1 MKRFIVTLFAVFA
14 TVTVSAQELRWGVA
28 GGLNLSWEKEK
39 VVGEKYLSDSYV
51 GFQVGVKS
59 EMDFSSYL
67 IDGFYL
73 EGSLLYNLKGSS
85 YSGSHSN
92 LGYLQLPVN
101 LGYRL
106 TFSGDVSLLG
116 SLGPYFGLGVLG
128 KDVEKVSGA
137 KVKTDVFG
145 TRLQRFDFGLNYKLG
160 VEVWDQWQLYLGLE
174 HSLLNLA
181 KKNLDGEALGKMH
194 LVNFYIGTAYMF

>member
-1 MKRFIVTLFAVFA
+1 MKRIIIALLAVVA
-14 TVTVSAQELRWGVA
+14 AINVSAQDLRWGVA
-28 GGLNLSWEKEK
+28 GGLNFAWERAKAAGVK
-39 VVGEKYLSDSYV
+39 VSSDSYI
-51 GFQVGVKS
+51 GFQVGAKA

-73 EGSLLYNLKGSS
+73 EGSLLYNLKGGS

-92 LGYLQLPVN
+92 LGYLQLPIN

-106 TFSGDVSLLG
+106 TFSGDVSLIG
-116 SLGPYFGLGVLG
+116 SLGPYFALGVLG

-160 VEVWDQWQLYLGLE
+160 VEVWNQWQFYLGLE

-181 KKNLDGEALGKMH
+181 NKDLEGAPHGKH
-194 LVNFYIGTAYMF
+194 GLVNFYIGTAYMF

>member
-1 MKRFIVTLFAVFA
+1 MKRIFLVLMAVIISA
-14 TVTVSAQELRWGVA
+14 GVSAQELRLGA
-28 GGLNLSWEKEK
+28 TAGLNFASAH
-39 VVGEKYLSDSYV
+39 VDNGSSSGGYI
-51 GFQVGVKS
+51 GFQLGAKA
-59 EMDFSSYL
+59 ELDFSSYL

-73 EGSLLYNLKGSS
+73 EGSLLYNLKGGS

-160 VEVWDQWQLYLGLE
+160 VEVWDQWQFYLGLE

>member
-1 MKRFIVTLFAVFA
+1 MKRIIIALLAVVA
-14 TVTVSAQELRWGVA
+14 AINVSAQDLRWGVA
-28 GGLNLSWEKEK
+28 GGLNFAWERAKAAGVK
-39 VVGEKYLSDSYV
+39 VSSDSYI
-51 GFQVGVKS
+51 GFQVGAKA

-73 EGSLLYNLKGSS
+73 EGSLLYNLKGGS

-160 VEVWDQWQLYLGLE
+160 VEVWDQWQFYLGLE

-181 KKNLDGEALGKMH
+181 KKNLDDEAHGKMH

>member
-1 MKRFIVTLFAVFA
+1 MKRIIIALIAVVA
-14 TVTVSAQELRWGVA
+14 TINVSAQELRWGVA
-28 GGLNLSWEKEK
+28 GGLNFANERAKAAGVK
-39 VVGEKYLSDSYV
+39 VSSDSYI
-51 GFQVGVKS
+51 GFQVGAKA

-73 EGSLLYNLKGSS
+73 EGSLLYNLKGGS

-145 TRLQRFDFGLNYKLG
+145 TRLQRFDFGLNYKIG
-160 VEVWDQWQLYLGLE
+160 VEVWDQWQFYLGFE
-174 HSLLNLA
+174 HSLLNLS
-181 KKNLDGEALGKMH
+181 KTKIEGSSSRTR
-194 LVNFYIGTAYMF
+194 VTNFYIGTAYMF

>member
-1 MKRFIVTLFAVFA
+1 MKRVIIVLLALFAAVN
-14 TVTVSAQELRWGVA
+14 VSAQDLRWGVA
-28 GGLNLSWEKEK
+28 GGLNFAWERAK
-39 VVGEKYLSDSYV
+39 VADVKVSSDSYI
-51 GFQVGVKS
+51 GFQVGAKA

-73 EGSLLYNLKGSS
+73 EGSLLYNLKGGS

-160 VEVWDQWQLYLGLE
+160 VEVWNQWQFYLGLE

-181 KKNLDGEALGKMH
+181 KKNLDDEAHGKMH

>member
-14 TVTVSAQELRWGVA
+14 AVTVSAQELRWGVA
-28 GGLNLSWEKEK
+28 GGLNFAWERAKAAGVK
-39 VVGEKYLSDSYV
+39 VSSDSYI
-51 GFQVGVKS
+51 GFQVGAKA

-73 EGSLLYNLKGSS
+73 EGSLLYNLKGGS

-160 VEVWDQWQLYLGLE
+160 VEVWNQWQFYLGLE

-181 KKNLDGEALGKMH
+181 KKNLDDEAHGKMH

>member
-1 MKRFIVTLFAVFA
+1 MKRIIIALLAVVA
-14 TVTVSAQELRWGVA
+14 AINVSAQELRWGVA
-28 GGLNLSWEKEK
+28 GGLNFAWERAKAAGVK
-39 VVGEKYLSDSYV
+39 VSSDSYI
-51 GFQVGVKS
+51 GFQVGAKA

-73 EGSLLYNLKGSS
+73 EGSLLYNLKGGS

-106 TFSGDVSLLG
+106 TFSGDVSLIG
-116 SLGPYFGLGVLG
+116 SLGPYFALGVLG

-160 VEVWDQWQLYLGLE
+160 VEVWNQWQFYLGLE

-181 KKNLDGEALGKMH
+181 KKDLDGATHGKH
-194 LVNFYIGTAYMF
+194 RLVNFYIGTAYMF

>member
-1 MKRFIVTLFAVFA
+1 MKRIIIAFLAVVA
-14 TVTVSAQELRWGVA
+14 AINVSAQDLRWGVA
-28 GGLNLSWEKEK
+28 GGLNFAWERAKAAGVK
-39 VVGEKYLSDSYV
+39 VSSDSYI
-51 GFQVGVKS
+51 GFQVGAKA

-73 EGSLLYNLKGSS
+73 EGSLLYNLKGGS

-160 VEVWDQWQLYLGLE
+160 VEVWDQWQFYLGLE

>member
-1 MKRFIVTLFAVFA
+1 MKRIIIALIAVVA
-14 TVTVSAQELRWGVA
+14 TINVSAQELRWGVA
-28 GGLNLSWEKEK
+28 GGLNFANERAKAAGVK
-39 VVGEKYLSDSYV
+39 VSSDSYI
-51 GFQVGVKS
+51 GFQIGAKA

-73 EGSLLYNLKGSS
+73 EGSLLYNLKGGS

-116 SLGPYFGLGVLG
+116 SLGPYVGLGVLG

-160 VEVWDQWQLYLGLE
+160 VEVWDKWQFYLGFE
-174 HSLLNLA
+174 HSLLNLS
-181 KKNLDGEALGKMH
+181 KTKIEGSSSRTR
-194 LVNFYIGTAYMF
+194 VTNFYIGTAYMF

>member
-1 MKRFIVTLFAVFA
+1 MKRIIIALLAVVA
-14 TVTVSAQELRWGVA
+14 TINVSAQELRWGVA
-28 GGLNLSWEKEK
+28 GGLNFANERAKAAGVK
-39 VVGEKYLSDSYV
+39 VSSDSYI
-51 GFQVGVKS
+51 GFQVGAKA

-73 EGSLLYNLKGSS
+73 EGSLLYNLKGGS

-106 TFSGDVSLLG
+106 TFSDDVSLLA
-116 SLGPYFGLGVLG
+116 SLGPYVGLGVLG

-160 VEVWDQWQLYLGLE
+160 VEVWDQWQFYLGFE
-174 HSLLNLA
+174 HSLLNLS
-181 KKNLDGEALGKMH
+181 KTKIEGSSSRTR
-194 LVNFYIGTAYMF
+194 VTNFYIGTAYMF

>member
-1 MKRFIVTLFAVFA
+1 MKRIIIALIAVVA
-14 TVTVSAQELRWGVA
+14 TINVSAQELRWGVA
-28 GGLNLSWEKEK
+28 GGLNFANERAKSAGVK
-39 VVGEKYLSDSYV
+39 VSSDSYI
-51 GFQVGVKS
+51 GFQVGAKA

-73 EGSLLYNLKGSS
+73 EGSLLYNLKGGS

-106 TFSGDVSLLG
+106 TFSGDVSLLA
-116 SLGPYFGLGVLG
+116 SLGPYVGLGVLG

-160 VEVWDQWQLYLGLE
+160 VEMWDQWQFYLGFE
-174 HSLLNLA
+174 HSLLNLS
-181 KKNLDGEALGKMH
+181 KTKIEGSSSRTR
-194 LVNFYIGTAYMF
+194 VTNFYIGTAYMF

>member
-1 MKRFIVTLFAVFA
+1 MKRIIIALLAVVA
-14 TVTVSAQELRWGVA
+14 TINVSAQELRWGVA
-28 GGLNLSWEKEK
+28 GGLNFANERAKAAGVK
-39 VVGEKYLSDSYV
+39 VSSDSYI
-51 GFQVGVKS
+51 GFQVGAKA

-73 EGSLLYNLKGSS
+73 EGSLLYNLKGGS

-106 TFSGDVSLLG
+106 ALSGDVSLLG
-116 SLGPYFGLGVLG
+116 SLGPYLGLGVLG

-160 VEVWDQWQLYLGLE
+160 VEVWDQWQFYLGFE
-174 HSLLNLA
+174 HSLLNLS
-181 KKNLDGEALGKMH
+181 KTKIEGSTSRTR
-194 LVNFYIGTAYMF
+194 VTNFYIGTAYMF

>member
-1 MKRFIVTLFAVFA
+1 MKRIVIALLAVVSA
-14 TVTVSAQELRWGVA
+14 INVSAQELRWGVA
-28 GGLNLSWEKEK
+28 GGLNFAKERTKAAGVK
-39 VVGEKYLSDSYV
+39 VSSDSYI
-51 GFQVGVKS
+51 GFQAGAKA

-73 EGSLLYNLKGSS
+73 EGSLLYNLKGGS

-92 LGYLQLPVN
+92 LGYLQFPIN

-106 TFSGDVSLLG
+106 TFSGDVSLIG
-116 SLGPYFGLGVLG
+116 SLGPYFALGVLG

-160 VEVWDQWQLYLGLE
+160 VEMWNQWQFYLGYE

-181 KKNLDGEALGKMH
+181 KTKVEGSAGKCR
-194 LVNFYIGTAYMF
+194 VTNFYIGTAYMF

>member
-1 MKRFIVTLFAVFA
+1 MKRVIIVLLALFAAVN
-14 TVTVSAQELRWGVA
+14 VSAQELRWGVA
-28 GGLNLSWEKEK
+28 GGLNFAWERAKAAGVK
-39 VVGEKYLSDSYV
+39 VSSDSYI
-51 GFQVGVKS
+51 GFQVGAKA

-73 EGSLLYNLKGSS
+73 EGSLLYNLKGGS

-160 VEVWDQWQLYLGLE
+160 VEVWDQWQFYLGLE

-181 KKNLDGEALGKMH
+181 KKNLDDEAHGKMH

>member
-1 MKRFIVTLFAVFA
+1 MFDKKEMKLVNF
-14 TVTVSAQELRWGVA
+14 
-28 GGLNLSWEKEK
+28 EKAK
-39 VVGEKYLSDSYV
+39 KYLMEGV
-51 GFQVGVKS
+51 QVYM
-59 EMDFSSYL
+59 ENLD
-67 IDGFYL
+67 
-73 EGSLLYNLKGSS
+73 GSLVELNEDTNWKSILFHNLKGGS

-106 TFSGDVSLLG
+106 TFSGDVSLLA
-116 SLGPYFGLGVLG
+116 SLGPYVGLGVLG

-160 VEVWDQWQLYLGLE
+160 VEVWDQWQFYLGFE
-174 HSLLNLA
+174 HSLLNLS
-181 KKNLDGEALGKMH
+181 KTKIEGSSSRTR
-194 LVNFYIGTAYMF
+194 VTNFYIGTAYMF

>member
-1 MKRFIVTLFAVFA
+1 
-14 TVTVSAQELRWGVA
+14 
-28 GGLNLSWEKEK
+28 
-39 VVGEKYLSDSYV
+39 
-51 GFQVGVKS
+51 
-59 EMDFSSYL
+59 MDFSSYL

-73 EGSLLYNLKGSS
+73 EGSLLYNLKGGS

-92 LGYLQLPVN
+92 LGYLQLPIN

-106 TFSGDVSLLG
+106 TFSGDVSLIG
-116 SLGPYFGLGVLG
+116 SLGPYFALGVLG

-160 VEVWDQWQLYLGLE
+160 VEVWNQWQFYLGLE

-181 KKNLDGEALGKMH
+181 KKDLDGATHGKH
-194 LVNFYIGTAYMF
+194 RLVNFYIGTAYMF

>member
-1 MKRFIVTLFAVFA
+1 MKRFIIVLMAVMISMG
-14 TVTVSAQELRWGVA
+14 VSAQELRLGA
-28 GGLNLSWEKEK
+28 TGGLNFAWERAKAAGVK
-39 VVGEKYLSDSYV
+39 VSSDSYI
-51 GFQVGVKS
+51 GFQVGAKA

-73 EGSLLYNLKGSS
+73 EGSLLYNLKGGS

-160 VEVWDQWQLYLGLE
+160 VEVWDQWQFYLGFE
-174 HSLLNLA
+174 HSLLNLS
-181 KKNLDGEALGKMH
+181 KTKIEGSSSRTR
-194 LVNFYIGTAYMF
+194 VTNFYIGTAYMF

>member
-1 MKRFIVTLFAVFA
+1 MKRVIIVLLALFAAVN
-14 TVTVSAQELRWGVA
+14 VSAQELRWGVA
-28 GGLNLSWEKEK
+28 GGLNFAWERAK
-39 VVGEKYLSDSYV
+39 VADVKVSSDSYIGFKV
-51 GFQVGVKS
+51 GAKA

-73 EGSLLYNLKGSS
+73 EGSLLYNLKGGS

-160 VEVWDQWQLYLGLE
+160 VEVWNQWQFYLGLE

-181 KKNLDGEALGKMH
+181 KKNLDDEAHGKMH

>member
-14 TVTVSAQELRWGVA
+14 AITVSAQELRWGIA
-28 GGLNLSWEKEK
+28 GGLNFAWERAKAADVK
-39 VVGEKYLSDSYV
+39 VSSDSYI
-51 GFQVGVKS
+51 GFQVGAKA

-73 EGSLLYNLKGSS
+73 EGSLLYNLKGGS

-160 VEVWDQWQLYLGLE
+160 VEVWNQWQFYLGLE

-181 KKNLDGEALGKMH
+181 KKNLDDEAHGKMH

>member
-28 GGLNLSWEKEK
+28 GGLNFAWERAKAAGVK
-39 VVGEKYLSDSYV
+39 VSSDSYI
-51 GFQVGVKS
+51 GFQVGAKA

-160 VEVWDQWQLYLGLE
+160 VEVWNQWQFYLGLE

-181 KKNLDGEALGKMH
+181 KKNLDDEVHGKMH

>member
-1 MKRFIVTLFAVFA
+1 MSIIALIALLAVVA
-14 TVTVSAQELRWGVA
+14 TINVSAQELRWGVA
-28 GGLNLSWEKEK
+28 GGLNFANERAKAAGVK
-39 VVGEKYLSDSYV
+39 VSSDSYI
-51 GFQVGVKS
+51 GFQVGAKA

-73 EGSLLYNLKGSS
+73 EGSLLYNLKGGS

-92 LGYLQLPVN
+92 LGFLQLPIN

-106 TFSGDVSLLG
+106 TFSGDVSLIG
-116 SLGPYFGLGVLG
+116 SLGPYFALGVLG

-160 VEVWDQWQLYLGLE
+160 VEMWDKWQFYLGFE
-174 HSLLNLA
+174 HSLLNLS
-181 KKNLDGEALGKMH
+181 KTKIEGSSTRTR
-194 LVNFYIGTAYMF
+194 VTNFYIGTAYMF

>member
-1 MKRFIVTLFAVFA
+1 MKRIIIALLAVVA
-14 TVTVSAQELRWGVA
+14 AINVSAQELRWGVA
-28 GGLNLSWEKEK
+28 GGLNFAWERAKAAGVK
-39 VVGEKYLSDSYV
+39 VASDSYI
-51 GFQVGVKS
+51 GFQVGAKA

-73 EGSLLYNLKGSS
+73 EGSLLYNLKGGS

-160 VEVWDQWQLYLGLE
+160 VEVWDQWQFYLGLE

-181 KKNLDGEALGKMH
+181 KKNLDDEVHGKMH

>member
-1 MKRFIVTLFAVFA
+1 MKRIIIALLAVVA
-14 TVTVSAQELRWGVA
+14 AINVSAQELRWGVA
-28 GGLNLSWEKEK
+28 GGLNFAWERAKAAGVK
-39 VVGEKYLSDSYV
+39 VSSDSYI
-51 GFQVGVKS
+51 GFQVGAKA

-73 EGSLLYNLKGSS
+73 EGSLLYNLKGGS

-160 VEVWDQWQLYLGLE
+160 VEVWNQWQFYIGLE

-181 KKNLDGEALGKMH
+181 KKDLDGATHGKH
-194 LVNFYIGTAYMF
+194 RLVNFYIGTAYMF

>member
-1 MKRFIVTLFAVFA
+1 MKRIFLVLMAVIISA
-14 TVTVSAQELRWGVA
+14 GVSAQELRLGA
-28 GGLNLSWEKEK
+28 TAGLNFASAH
-39 VVGEKYLSDSYV
+39 VDNGSSSGGYI
-51 GFQVGVKS
+51 GFQLGAKA

-73 EGSLLYNLKGSS
+73 EGSLLYNLKGGS

-160 VEVWDQWQLYLGLE
+160 VEVWDQWQFYLGLE

>member
-1 MKRFIVTLFAVFA
+1 MKRIFLVLMAVIISA
-14 TVTVSAQELRWGVA
+14 GVSAQELRLGA
-28 GGLNLSWEKEK
+28 TAGLNFASAH
-39 VVGEKYLSDSYV
+39 VDNGSSSGGYI
-51 GFQVGVKS
+51 GFQLGAKA

-73 EGSLLYNLKGSS
+73 EGSLLYNLKGGS

-160 VEVWDQWQLYLGLE
+160 VEVWNQWQFYLGLE

>member
-14 TVTVSAQELRWGVA
+14 AVTVSAQELRWGVA
-28 GGLNLSWEKEK
+28 GGLNFAWESAKAAGVK
-39 VVGEKYLSDSYV
+39 VSSDSYI
-51 GFQVGVKS
+51 GFQVGAKA

-73 EGSLLYNLKGSS
+73 EGSLLYNLKGGS

-106 TFSGDVSLLG
+106 TFSGDVSLIG
-116 SLGPYFGLGVLG
+116 SLGPYFALGVLG

-160 VEVWDQWQLYLGLE
+160 VEVWNQWQFYLGLE

-181 KKNLDGEALGKMH
+181 KKDLDGATHGKH
-194 LVNFYIGTAYMF
+194 RLVNFYIGTAYMF

>member
-1 MKRFIVTLFAVFA
+1 MKRIIIALIAVVA
-14 TVTVSAQELRWGVA
+14 TINVSAQELRWGVA
-28 GGLNLSWEKEK
+28 GGLNFANERAKAAGVKLS
-39 VVGEKYLSDSYV
+39 SDSYI
-51 GFQVGVKS
+51 GFQVGAKA

-73 EGSLLYNLKGSS
+73 EGSLLYNLKGGS

-106 TFSGDVSLLG
+106 TFSDDVSLLA
-116 SLGPYFGLGVLG
+116 SLGPYVGLGVLG

-160 VEVWDQWQLYLGLE
+160 VEVWDQWQFYLGFE
-174 HSLLNLA
+174 HSLLNLS
-181 KKNLDGEALGKMH
+181 KTKIEGSSSRTR
-194 LVNFYIGTAYMF
+194 VTNFYIGTAYMF

>member
-14 TVTVSAQELRWGVA
+14 AVTVSAQELRWGVA
-28 GGLNLSWEKEK
+28 GGLNFAWERAKAAGVK
-39 VVGEKYLSDSYV
+39 VSSDSYI
-51 GFQVGVKS
+51 GFQVGAKA

-73 EGSLLYNLKGSS
+73 EGSLLYNLKGGS

-160 VEVWDQWQLYLGLE
+160 VEVWNQWQFYLGLE

-181 KKNLDGEALGKMH
+181 KKNLDDEVHGKMH

>member
-1 MKRFIVTLFAVFA
+1 MKRIIIALLAVVA
-14 TVTVSAQELRWGVA
+14 TINVSAQELRWGVA
-28 GGLNLSWEKEK
+28 GGLNFANERAKAAGVK
-39 VVGEKYLSDSYV
+39 VSSDSYI
-51 GFQVGVKS
+51 GFQVGAKA

-73 EGSLLYNLKGSS
+73 EGSLLYNLKGGS

-116 SLGPYFGLGVLG
+116 SLGPYVGLGVLG

-160 VEVWDQWQLYLGLE
+160 VEVWDKWQFYLGFE
-174 HSLLNLA
+174 HSLLNLS
-181 KKNLDGEALGKMH
+181 KTKIEGSSSRTR
-194 LVNFYIGTAYMF
+194 VTNFYIGTAYMF